1 MKSKPWSTAIAALVL
16 FIAPTLLAHAIWS
29 VIYIH
34 ELVEKSDI
42 VFFGRVTDTQFV
54 IANWRSETINSLE
67 EEGGYLRTIR
77 IDRVLYG
84 DEKIK
89 QAIFSDTD
97 LKEINKKLKPQ
108 PERSPVT
115 LIAFQSMKSRHTE
128 GPIFSETRDLI
139 YFLKLSKFPEF
150 LPDTTAILDEN
161 WSQHARE
168 SEILTKSDL
177 TEKHYFEACYRNEQA
192 TWQLSRE
199 YYRKKLPVLEAF
211 CEVMSIPD
219 LDQRKK
225 ALQRLEKHPN
235 KSISST
241 AWAELRKMNQPKPPK
256 RKPTP
261 PDQDT
266 QSTD

>member
-1 MKSKPWSTAIAALVL
+1 MKRHSWMSGTAVLALILV
-16 FIAPTLLAHAIWS
+16 PTILAHAISS

-42 VFFGRVTDTQFV
+42 VFFGRVTGTQFV
-54 IANWRSETINSLE
+54 QGKPLTFDET
-67 EEGGYLRTIR
+67 GGFLHTMR

-84 DEKIK
+84 GEKIK
-89 QAIFSDTD
+89 QAIFSETD
-97 LKEINKKLKPQ
+97 LTEINKKLKRQ

-115 LIAFQSMKSRHTE
+115 LLAFKRDISLRTE
-128 GPIFSETRDLI
+128 DPMYSEYETLL
-139 YFLKLSKFPEF
+139 YFLKISKFPAD
-150 LPDTTAILDEN
+150 LPDTAVIFDDDWDHRN
-161 WSQHARE
+161 PE
-168 SEILTKSDL
+168 SKIRTKSDL
-177 TEKHYFEACYRNEQA
+177 TEKYYFEASYRNEQA

-199 YYRKKLPVLEAF
+199 YYQKKLPVLEAF

-225 ALQRLEKHPN
+225 RLQRLSKSGEKWL
-235 KSISST
+235 SSN
-241 AWAELRKMNQPKPPK
+241 ASAALRKMNQPKPPK

>member
-1 MKSKPWSTAIAALVL
+1 MKRKPWSIVIAALVL
-16 FIAPTLLAHAIWS
+16 LITPTLLAHAIS
-29 VIYIH
+29 AVIYIH

-42 VFFGRVTDTQFV
+42 VFFGRVTGTQNV
-54 IANWRSETINSLE
+54 IAHPMSETVDTLE
-67 EEGGYLRTIR
+67 VMDGYLLTIR
-77 IDRVLYG
+77 INRVLYG

-89 QAIFSDTD
+89 QAIFSETD

-115 LIAFQSMKSRHTE
+115 LLAFQSMRSMHTE
-128 GPIFSETRDLI
+128 GPMFSETQDLI

-150 LPDTTAILDEN
+150 LPDTSVILDEN
-161 WSQHARE
+161 WDHNDPE
-168 SEILTKSDL
+168 SEIGRKSDL
-177 TEKHYFEACYRNEQA
+177 KEEHYFEPSYCNEQA
-192 TWQLSRE
+192 TWSLDRK
-199 YYRKKLPVLEAF
+199 YYQKKLHVLEAF

-219 LDQRKK
+219 FDQRKK
-225 ALQRLEKHPN
+225 GLQRLEKHPD

-256 RKPTP
+256 HKPTA

>member
-1 MKSKPWSTAIAALVL
+1 MNRYSWMPGIAVLALFLV
-16 FIAPTLLAHAIWS
+16 PTILTHAIWP

-42 VFFGRVTDTQFV
+42 VFFGRVTGTQYV
-54 IANWRSETINSLE
+54 IGDPTSPIMNTLDD
-67 EEGGYLRTIR
+67 EGGTLFTVR

-89 QAIFSDTD
+89 QAIFSETD

-115 LIAFQSMKSRHTE
+115 LPAFRSNEERHLE
-128 GPIFSETRDLI
+128 GPAFSDSETRV

-150 LPDTTAILDEN
+150 LPDTAVILDKN
-161 WSQHARE
+161 WSHHARK
-168 SEILTKSDL
+168 SEILRKSDL
-177 TEKHYFEACYRNEQA
+177 KEEHYFQASYRNDQA
-192 TWQLSRE
+192 TWRLDRK
-199 YYRKKLPVLEAF
+199 YYQKKLHVLEAF

-219 LDQRKK
+219 FDQRKK
-225 ALQRLEKHPN
+225 GLQRLEKHPD

-241 AWAELRKMNQPKPPK
+241 AWAELRKMNQPKPSK
-256 RKPTP
+256 RQPAP
-261 PDQDT
+261 PDQDI

>member
-1 MKSKPWSTAIAALVL
+1 MKRHSWISGLTILLL
-16 FIAPTLLAHAIWS
+16 FLIPTILAHAISS

-42 VFFGRVTDTQFV
+42 VFFGRVTGTQFV
-54 IANWRSETINSLE
+54 SNDPPTFDGT
-67 EEGGYLRTIR
+67 GGFLHTVR

-89 QAIFSDTD
+89 KAIFSETD
-97 LKEINKKLKPQ
+97 LTEINKKLKRQ

-115 LIAFQSMKSRHTE
+115 LLAFKRDISTRTE
-128 GPIFSETRDLI
+128 DPMYSECETLL
-139 YFLKLSKFPEF
+139 YFLKISKFPTD
-150 LPDTTAILDEN
+150 LPDTTVIFDDDWDHRN
-161 WSQHARE
+161 PE
-168 SEILTKSDL
+168 SGMRTKSDL
-177 TEKHYFEACYRNEQA
+177 TEEYYFEAAYRNEQA

-219 LDQRKK
+219 LDRRKQG
-225 ALQRLEKHPN
+225 LQRLS
-235 KSISST
+235 KSSDKWISSN
-241 AWAELRKMNQPKPPK
+241 ASAALKKLNQPKPPK

>member
-1 MKSKPWSTAIAALVL
+1 MKRKPWSTGIAVL
-16 FIAPTLLAHAIWS
+16 LLFLIPTVLAHAIS
-29 VIYIH
+29 AVIYIH

-42 VFFGRVTDTQFV
+42 VFFGKVTGTQYV
-54 IANWRSETINSLE
+54 IGDPTSPIMNTLDD
-67 EEGGYLRTIR
+67 EGGTLFTLR

-84 DEKIK
+84 GEKIK
-89 QAIFSDTD
+89 KAIFSETD

-115 LIAFQSMKSRHTE
+115 LAAFRSNEERHLE
-128 GPIFSETRDLI
+128 GPAFSDSETRV

-150 LPDTTAILDEN
+150 LPDTAVILDKN
-161 WSQHARE
+161 WSQHARK
-168 SEILTKSDL
+168 SEILRKSDL
-177 TEKHYFEACYRNEQA
+177 KEEHYFQASYRNDQA
-192 TWQLSRE
+192 TWSLDRK
-199 YYRKKLPVLEAF
+199 YYQKKLPVLEAF

-219 LDQRKK
+219 FDQRKK

-241 AWAELRKMNQPKPPK
+241 AWAELRKMNQPKPQK
-256 RKPTP
+256 RKPKP
-261 PDQDT
+261 PDQDA

>member
-42 VFFGRVTDTQFV
+42 VFFGRVTGTQFV

-115 LIAFQSMKSRHTE
+115 LITFQSMKSMHTE
-128 GPIFSETRDLI
+128 GPIFSETRDLL

-168 SEILTKSDL
+168 SEITFTKSDL
-177 TEKHYFEACYRNEQA
+177 KEERYFQASFRNEQA

-219 LDQRKK
+219 LEQRKK
-225 ALQRLEKHPN
+225 ALQQLEKHPD
-235 KSISST
+235 KWISSN
-241 AWAELRKMNQPKPPK
+241 A
-256 RKPTP
+256 
-261 PDQDT
+261 
-266 QSTD
+266 

>member
-1 MKSKPWSTAIAALVL
+1 MKRNPWSIIIAALVL
-16 FIAPTLLAHAIWS
+16 FITPTILAHAISAVIS
-29 VIYIH
+29 VH
-34 ELVEKSDI
+34 KLVEKSDI
-42 VFFGRVTDTQFV
+42 VFFGRVTGTQYV
-54 IANWRSETINSLE
+54 IGDPTSPIMNTLDD
-67 EEGGYLRTIR
+67 EGGTLFTVR

-89 QAIFSDTD
+89 QAIFSETD

-108 PERSPVT
+108 PERSPIT
-115 LIAFQSMKSRHTE
+115 LPAFRSNEERHLE
-128 GPIFSETRDLI
+128 GPAFSDSETRV

-150 LPDTTAILDEN
+150 LPDTAVILDKN
-161 WSQHARE
+161 WSQHARK
-168 SEILTKSDL
+168 SEILRKSDL
-177 TEKHYFEACYRNEQA
+177 KEERYFQASFRLEQA

-199 YYRKKLPVLEAF
+199 YYQKKLTVLEAF

-225 ALQRLEKHPN
+225 GLQRLEKHPN
-235 KSISST
+235 KWISSN
-241 AWAELRKMNQPKPPK
+241 AWAALRKMKQPKPPK